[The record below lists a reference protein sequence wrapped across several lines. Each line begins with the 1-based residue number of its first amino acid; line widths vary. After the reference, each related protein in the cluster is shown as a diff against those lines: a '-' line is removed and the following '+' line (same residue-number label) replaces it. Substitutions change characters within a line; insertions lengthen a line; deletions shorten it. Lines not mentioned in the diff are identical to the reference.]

1 MKQQKKG
8 RPVLFGEVL
17 FDLFPDGEAVLG
29 GAPFNVAWHL
39 QAFGAEPLMIT
50 RIGNDAAGRRIHE
63 TMRAWGMDITGLQI
77 DPLHP
82 TGTVEVHI
90 ENDEP
95 HYDIV
100 EHRAWDFIDSE
111 SLPSIADA
119 ALLYHGSLALRSPIS
134 RQALH
139 DLQTMLDAPVFIDVN
154 LRSPWWQRDTVRSH
168 LDSARWA
175 KLNEDE
181 LNILTPAGAD
191 SLSQRAAALQQA
203 HELALLITTCGA
215 DGALAREI
223 NGRSF
228 KVVPTSTDKL
238 IDTVGAGDAFAAV
251 VILGL
256 MYNWDLLLTLQRAQ
270 TFASAVV
277 GIRGATPGA
286 LEFYTVFMQQ
296 WDIK

>member
-1 MKQQKKG
+1 MKQQQNS
-8 RPVLFGEVL
+8 RPVIFGEVL

-39 QAFGAEPLMIT
+39 QAFGTEPLMIT
-50 RIGNDAAGRRIHE
+50 RIGNDAEGRRIHE
-63 TMRAWGMDITGLQI
+63 TMRAWGMDTTSLQI
-77 DPLHP
+77 DPTHP
-82 TGTVEVHI
+82 TGTVNVRI

-100 EHRAWDFIDSE
+100 EHCAWDFIDSE
-111 SLPSIADA
+111 TLPSIADA
-119 ALLYHGSLALRSPIS
+119 VLLYHGSLTLRSPTS
-134 RQALH
+134 RRTLH
-139 DLQTMLDAPVFIDVN
+139 NLQTMLDAPVFIDVN
-154 LRSPWWQRDTVRSH
+154 LRFPWWERDTVRSR
-168 LDSARWA
+168 LDSARWV

-181 LNILTPAGAD
+181 LGILAPAGVGN
-191 SLSQRAAALQQA
+191 LSQRAAALQQT

-215 DGALAREI
+215 NGAIAHDIDGH
-223 NGRSF
+223 SF
-228 KVVPTSTDKL
+228 KVVPTSSDKL

-256 MYNWDLLLTLQRAQ
+256 MHNWDRLLTLQRAQ
-270 TFASAVV
+270 AFASAVV
-277 GIRGATPGA
+277 GIRGATPST